1 MQVTVSVCQLA
12 ADVDRPGQV
21 APLEAAVREAAA
33 AGADLVVLPELAL
46 AGSCFLSPDLAR
58 AAAEERDG
66 PTVVLLRRL
75 SSELGIVVVCGFPE
89 RAEDVIYNAAV
100 IVDRG
105 IVLGFYRKV
114 HLWGSEPV
122 AFTPAADPPLV
133 VDTSAGRVAVMIC
146 YDLEIPEWVRLA
158 ARAGADMLAVPA
170 NWPRNPRSGSRQAIE
185 VTKAQAAAAYYS
197 VYVLVA
203 DRCGVE
209 RGVDWEGAS
218 LVCAPDGELIAGPA
232 TAPGCTASPAVLTA
246 RLDLAASRDKGLGA
260 RNHVWADRR
269 PELYGETADWS
280 G

>member
-21 APLEAAVREAAA
+21 AALEAAVREAAA
-33 AGADLVVLPELAL
+33 AEADLVVLPELAL
-46 AGSCFLSPDLAR
+46 AGSCFLSPELAR
-58 AAAEERDG
+58 AAAEDREG
-66 PTVVLLRRL
+66 STVALLRAL
-75 SSELGIVVVCGFPE
+75 SSELGLVVVCGFPE
-89 RAEDVIYNAAV
+89 RADDAVYNAAV

-105 IVLGFYRKV
+105 DVLGFYRKV

-158 ARAGADMLAVPA
+158 AQAGADMVAVPA
-170 NWPRNPRSGSRQAIE
+170 NWPRNARTGDRPAIE
-185 VTKAQAAAAYYS
+185 VVKAQAASAYYS
-197 VYVLVA
+197 VHVLVA

-209 RGVDWEGAS
+209 RGVEWEGAS
-218 LVCAPDGELIAGPA
+218 LISAPDGALIVGPA
-232 TAPGCTASPAVLTA
+232 TAPGGTAAPTVLTA
-246 RLDLAASRDKGLGA
+246 RLDLAASRDKRLGA

-269 PELYGETADWS
+269 PELYRDPDAV
-280 G
+280 